1 MDNVYILGPD
11 GELYHHGI
19 KGMKWGF
26 RRYQNPDG
34 SLTTA
39 GKKRYA
45 DEVKKTR
52 ERAQTIK
59 NKEQVKARF
68 DRLKA
73 RNAALDERERALN
86 AEAIAKKEA
95 KTAAKEARKAAKA
108 GQDAAEASKKKAL
121 KDMTDDE
128 IREAIVRKRLENE
141 YNAMH
146 PKEIG
151 RGKQIAN
158 KFINEAVIPA
168 AISSGKKALETA
180 MDKMAKKVLGD
191 KIDPNSIEG
200 LTIARDKAKLRK
212 EIRDFNKNDDDDP
225 DGIKALTKE
234 HTIAKL
240 KSEINEFINGKPE
253 KPMTIEEQSKL
264 QTIQKNQR
272 DIESGLDELTRVRS
286 AAEKKYGTND
296 SRVEAE
302 MQEAAKRLGL
312 DFKTKTPDN
321 KPNGDLADT
330 TNSGNKNKGIKT
342 GKTDDDTESTTSTKT
357 TSNSSNKTETD
368 NTPVTK
374 SPTST
379 NSSTNKTPT
388 WAQAA
393 FGKNY
398 EKRVDK
404 ILEQM
409 DLTGWDLYYAQQQKS
424 GTSKVTVK
432 TKEQKDYERRVD
444 RALDKIDA
452 DGWDYYMSLARDDD

>member
-1 MDNVYILGPD
+1 MDNVYVLTSD
-11 GELYHHGI
+11 GELYHHGT
-19 KGMKWGF
+19 KGMKWGI
-26 RRYQNPDG
+26 RRYQNADG
-34 SLTTA
+34 SLTAA

-45 DEVKKTR
+45 NEVKKTR
-52 ERAQTIK
+52 ERAHTIK

-86 AEAIAKKEA
+86 ADSIAKKEA
-95 KTAAKEARKAAKA
+95 KAAAKAERKAAKA
-108 GQDAAEASKKKAL
+108 GQDAADASKKKAL

-128 IREAIVRKRLENE
+128 IREAIIRKRLENE

-146 PKEIG
+146 PKEIS
-151 RGKQIAN
+151 RGKQIAD

-168 AISSGKKALETA
+168 AISSGKKALETT

-225 DGIKALTKE
+225 DGIKALTKQ

-240 KSEINEFINGKPE
+240 QSEINKFINGESE
-253 KPMTIEEQSKL
+253 KTPSIEEQLKL
-264 QTIQKNQR
+264 QTIQKNER
-272 DIESGLDELTRVRS
+272 DMSSGLEELTRVRS

-296 SRVEAE
+296 PRVEAE

-312 DFKTKTPDN
+312 DFKTKTMDN
-321 KPNGDLADT
+321 KPNGDPADT
-330 TNSGNKNKGIKT
+330 TNSGNKNKGSKT
-342 GKTDDDTESTTSTKT
+342 GKTDDATETTTSTKP
-357 TSNSSNKTETD
+357 TSNSSDKTETS
-368 NTPVTK
+368 NTSSAKPAV
-374 SPTST
+374 ST
-379 NSSTNKTPT
+379 NNSTNKTPT

-409 DLTGWDLYYAQQQKS
+409 DLTGWDIYYAQQQKS

-432 TKEQKDYERRVD
+432 TKAQKDYERRVD

-452 DGWDYYMSLARDDD
+452 DGWDYYMSLVRDDD